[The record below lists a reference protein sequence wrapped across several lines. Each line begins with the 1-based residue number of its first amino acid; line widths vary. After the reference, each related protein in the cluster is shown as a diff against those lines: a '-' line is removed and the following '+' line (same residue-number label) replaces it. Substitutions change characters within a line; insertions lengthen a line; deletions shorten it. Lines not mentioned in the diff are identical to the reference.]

1 MLAGQ
6 SRWLWLAESLP
17 SFVTALLQQG
27 SFLTLILCR
36 WTLGQVHHLIVI
48 SLNHVP
54 VSAFLTERDT
64 AGHYLVDLSYQS
76 VFLTTYIDARSS
88 HQSWVT
94 LKLQRFLISHDDMLG
109 II

>member
-1 MLAGQ
+1 MLVGQ
-6 SRWLWLAESLP
+6 SRWLWLAEPLP

-27 SFLTLILCR
+27 SFLRLILCR

-54 VSAFLTERDT
+54 VSAFLTERHT
-64 AGHYLVDLSYQS
+64 AGDYLLDLSYQS

-94 LKLQRFLISHDDMLG
+94 LKLQRFLLSQGAM